1 MAVCASTNTPGDSG
15 APNLPAVPRPRGPD
29 TVSLYLRVPP
39 ELHKRLRNIAEY
51 EGRSVNSQATRLLQA
66 GVAQYEDEHRDELG
80 LAPD

>member
-1 MAVCASTNTPGDSG
+1 M
-15 APNLPAVPRPRGPD
+15 
-29 TVSLYLRVPP
+29 SLYLRVPP